1 MLLIADSG
9 STKTS
14 WRLAD
19 ENKKIYHFLTDGLN
33 PFFKSQGEIV
43 EEIKSDL
50 IPHFPQDAKVS
61 QIYFYG
67 AGCSSTNKCE
77 MIKEALAQ
85 CFPGAKTTI
94 NHDILGAARAACAN
108 SEGIVCIL
116 GTGSNTCMYNGEKII
131 SVIGGLGYILGDE
144 GSGSDLGKNLIEA
157 YLNRELPDELRKEF
171 ENTYHLTKEEI
182 DKRVYEKPEANRF
195 LASFSRFIGE
205 HKGHPYFV
213 KLIETCFDNFLDKHV
228 CRYPDYE
235 KKQVHFIGSIAFNYT
250 EFLRISAKKRN
261 ITIGKIL
268 PYPIEELTLFHLA
281 KEQ

>member
-85 CFPGAKTTI
+85 CF
-94 NHDILGAARAACAN
+94 
-108 SEGIVCIL
+108 
-116 GTGSNTCMYNGEKII
+116 
-131 SVIGGLGYILGDE
+131 
-144 GSGSDLGKNLIEA
+144 
-157 YLNRELPDELRKEF
+157 
-171 ENTYHLTKEEI
+171 
-182 DKRVYEKPEANRF
+182 
-195 LASFSRFIGE
+195 
-205 HKGHPYFV
+205 
-213 KLIETCFDNFLDKHV
+213 
-228 CRYPDYE
+228 
-235 KKQVHFIGSIAFNYT
+235 
-250 EFLRISAKKRN
+250 
-261 ITIGKIL
+261 
-268 PYPIEELTLFHLA
+268 
-281 KEQ
+281 